1 MNRDGALLL
10 AALAFMAAL
19 AWAFAPGPPQT
30 LALPAP
36 QASAGGILWRD
47 GQALV
52 DVNQAGL
59 ELLQSLPGIGATLA
73 QRILEDRAEN
83 GPYPSLEDLDRV
95 PGIGPGKIAGLASR
109 AAVSQG

>member
-19 AWAFAPGPPQT
+19 AWAFAPGLPQT

-59 ELLQSLPGIGATLA
+59 ELLQSLPESA
-73 QRILEDRAEN
+73 
-83 GPYPSLEDLDRV
+83 PPWPS
-95 PGIGPGKIAGLASR
+95 ASWR
-109 AAVSQG
+109 TGRRTAPTHPWRTWTGCPV

>member
-36 QASAGGILWRD
+36 QAPAGGILWRD

-109 AAVSQG
+109 AAVS